1 MIEIRTFRDL
11 LRLFFIF
18 KREFQVA
25 VGVTLL
31 MIVLG
36 AFFLPASYES
46 NARLLVKPG
55 RDSNTLPIEVAD
67 RQALVLPATQRDPI
81 VDEERLLTGRP
92 IIRQVAE
99 HYLEVIA
106 NAPPPQGFFATIKH
120 WLRLGWAG
128 CIDFLR
134 SILQLLGLT
143 EEQTPV
149 ERLAKKLEKSFSVS
163 HAGGSAVMEIS
174 FVWDDPAV
182 AQAVVKSWVDIYL
195 QERTRALGRKSL
207 YEFYDLQLKTSESSI
222 NRLKQQIIDKLE
234 SIDAINIA
242 DRLGNLSERIDQLRT
257 DRFNSQR
264 LIAAT
269 EDSLATLDRQI
280 KALPAEIRTVREMS
294 LNPAHQ
300 HVLQLLNNKRAE
312 RQDLLRTFTE
322 QAPPVKTIDQS
333 IAYLEQLAAS
343 EPPTVQSSENRAP
356 NPVAERLQSNY
367 LDQQA
372 DVARLKAQLKRQE
385 NQLAAL
391 EQERS
396 KAMATEPQLAQLQR
410 ALAAEERN
418 YVLYAESL
426 EKARI
431 DRELD
436 DSSISNIAIIEEATL
451 NPSRVFPK
459 SLLMIA
465 LALPAG
471 LMVGL
476 LVLYICYLLD
486 QRIHDGGHVESRFGV
501 PLWTTLQELESGEAP
516 SSAFLAS
523 IYRLYAQLPL
533 AQIEQQGLV
542 LALTSARKGEGVS
555 FVIQHLAR
563 LIGERGHQVRLG
575 GEAPAKPGEVV
586 LLEASA
592 LLSNQE
598 AFVALRHADM
608 IVMVIEARQSTI
620 PVVSNALTILT
631 SAFKKVDGVIVN
643 RRRFEVPYS
652 VLNLVSRLRSL
663 A

>member
-31 MIVLG
+31 MILLG
-36 AFFLPASYES
+36 AFFLPTSYES

-55 RDSNTLPIEVAD
+55 RDSSTMPIEAAN
-67 RQALVLPATQRDPI
+67 RQALVMPVTQRDPI
-81 VDEERLLTGRP
+81 VDEERMLTGRP

-99 HYLEVIA
+99 HYLEQIA
-106 NAPPPQGFFATIKH
+106 KTPAPQGVFPTIKH
-120 WLRLGWAG
+120 WLRLAWGG
-128 CIDFLR
+128 CVEVVRGL
-134 SILQLLGLT
+134 LQLLGLA

-149 ERLAKKLEKSFSVS
+149 ERLAKKLEKKFSVT
-163 HAGGSAVMEIS
+163 HASGSAVMEIS

-195 QERTRALGRKSL
+195 KERTRALGRKSL
-207 YEFYDLQLKTSESSI
+207 YEFYDLQLKTSERNI
-222 NRLKQQIIDKLE
+222 GQFKQQIINKLE
-234 SIDAINIA
+234 SIDAVSVA
-242 DRLGNLSERIDQLRT
+242 DRLSNLSERIDRLRT

-269 EDSLATLDRQI
+269 ENSLATLDRQI

-300 HVLQLLNNKRAE
+300 HILQMLSNKRAE

-333 IAYLEQLAAS
+333 IAYLEQLAAK
-343 EPPTVQSSENRAP
+343 EPPNVQSSESRAP
-356 NPVAERLQSNY
+356 NPVAERLRSNY
-367 LDQQA
+367 LDQQS
-372 DVARLKAQLKRQE
+372 DIARLNAQLKRQE
-385 NQLAAL
+385 QQLAAL
-391 EQERS
+391 EQERAQ
-396 KAMATEPQLAQLQR
+396 AMATEPQLAQLQR
-410 ALAAEERN
+410 ALTVEESN
-418 YVLYAESL
+418 YLLYAESL

-436 DSSISNIAIIEEATL
+436 GSSISNIAIIEEATL

-465 LALPAG
+465 LSLPAA

-486 QRIHDGGHVESRFGV
+486 QRIHDGGHVETLFGV
-501 PLWTTLQELESGEAP
+501 PLWTTLQELDTGKAP
-516 SSAFLAS
+516 DSAFLANL
-523 IYRLYAQLPL
+523 YRLYAQLPQE
-533 AQIEQQGLV
+533 QIEQHGLV
-542 LALTSARKGEGVS
+542 LALTSARKGEGVG
-555 FVIQHLAR
+555 FVIQHLSK
-563 LIGERGHQVRLG
+563 LLEERGHQVRLG
-575 GEAPAKPGEVV
+575 GSGPARPGEVA

-592 LLSNQE
+592 LLSNQS
-598 AFVALRHADM
+598 AFVALHRADM

-620 PVVSNALTILT
+620 PVVSNALGILT

-652 VLNLVSRLRSL
+652 VLNLVSRLRRL